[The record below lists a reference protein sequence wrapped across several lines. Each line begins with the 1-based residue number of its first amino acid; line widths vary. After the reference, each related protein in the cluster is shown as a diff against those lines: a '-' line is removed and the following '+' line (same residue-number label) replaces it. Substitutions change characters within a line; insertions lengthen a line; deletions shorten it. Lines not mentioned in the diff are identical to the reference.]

1 MSRLAVQLYGLR
13 LAALLAYF
21 FECVS
26 DGLIEKEHNVEL
38 FWPYLA
44 LAASAFTS
52 ATILPGTSEAAFA
65 VFVQQYP
72 HAWAGAWLLAGVC
85 NGLGSMV
92 SYGMGRLIP
101 PKKQPSEKV
110 LRWLRRW
117 GVWSLLLAWLP
128 LVGDGLPIAAGWLRL
143 NAWASCL
150 MLLAGKFLRYG
161 VLLAGL
167 KAWL

>member
-1 MSRLAVQLYGLR
+1 M
-13 LAALLAYF
+13 
-21 FECVS
+21 
-26 DGLIEKEHNVEL
+26 EL

-128 LVGDGLPIAAGWLRL
+128 VVGDPLCLLAGWLR
-143 NAWASCL
+143 WSFWWSS
-150 MLLAGKFLRYG
+150 LLILLGKTARY
-161 VLLAGL
+161 LLVIL
-167 KAWL
+167 LSDLLV

>member
-1 MSRLAVQLYGLR
+1 M
-13 LAALLAYF
+13 
-21 FECVS
+21 
-26 DGLIEKEHNVEL
+26 
-38 FWPYLA
+38 
-44 LAASAFTS
+44 
-52 ATILPGTSEAAFA
+52 
-65 VFVQQYP
+65 
-72 HAWAGAWLLAGVC
+72 
-85 NGLGSMV
+85 
-92 SYGMGRLIP
+92 
-101 PKKQPSEKV
+101 

-128 LVGDGLPIAAGWLRL
+128 LVGDGLPTAAGWLRL